1 MSETITSFL
10 DTHYKEYSLYTIED
24 RALPSVIDGLKPVGR
39 KVIHIS
45 EKVWKTGNEKAMKVF
60 QLSGKVAS
68 DAYYHHGSASLDKA
82 IIVMAQSFKNSMPLL
97 EEDGQFGS
105 LRSPKPGAARY
116 IGTKLSKN
124 FRLLYKDFD
133 LLKPKFEEGYEI
145 EPDFFLP
152 IIPTVLLNG
161 SMGMSVGF
169 ATNILN
175 RHPLELT
182 EATINVLKDKEIVL
196 LKPYVKG
203 FNGDYIFDNE
213 RNRWIIRGKV
223 TKINTTTVKITE
235 LPPSMTYE
243 NYENILDELMDK
255 KIINNYDDN
264 CKDDINYIV
273 KFSREDLAN
282 YDELKLIS
290 LLKLEEYE
298 TDNFTTLDEFGKI
311 KIFENIN
318 EILNYFVNFRLTYYV
333 KRKEF
338 NLNKLRDE
346 LKVLA
351 NKGKFIKA
359 ILDNKLEIKNKPK
372 NIIIENIINLK
383 LDQIDDSYDYL
394 LRMPIYSLTQELFEK
409 LKLDYTAKKEEIVVL
424 ENTEPKTMYLNDL
437 NTLKKNLK

>member
-152 IIPTVLLNG
+152 IIPTVLLD
-161 SMGMSVGF
+161 S
-169 ATNILN
+169 
-175 RHPLELT
+175 PL
-182 EATINVLKDKEIVL
+182 
-196 LKPYVKG
+196 
-203 FNGDYIFDNE
+203 IF
-213 RNRWIIRGKV
+213 
-223 TKINTTTVKITE
+223 
-235 LPPSMTYE
+235 
-243 NYENILDELMDK
+243 
-255 KIINNYDDN
+255 
-264 CKDDINYIV
+264 
-273 KFSREDLAN
+273 
-282 YDELKLIS
+282 
-290 LLKLEEYE
+290 
-298 TDNFTTLDEFGKI
+298 
-311 KIFENIN
+311 
-318 EILNYFVNFRLTYYV
+318 
-333 KRKEF
+333 
-338 NLNKLRDE
+338 
-346 LKVLA
+346 
-351 NKGKFIKA
+351 
-359 ILDNKLEIKNKPK
+359 
-372 NIIIENIINLK
+372 
-383 LDQIDDSYDYL
+383 
-394 LRMPIYSLTQELFEK
+394 
-409 LKLDYTAKKEEIVVL
+409 
-424 ENTEPKTMYLNDL
+424 
-437 NTLKKNLK
+437 